1 MAGRA
6 FMKPFLPCAQNLR
19 LFFIFT
25 IALHACIATIQ
36 TAEQCNISV
45 SVTDIHYSG
54 FDKYLVTVSAVNDSS
69 KALLI
74 NGIDCRFTLQKENG
88 WETLLTGT
96 PDSMR
101 PLLPLTLAAGGRSDF
116 AMSLKIPLTLPGLF
130 RTYEGDVS
138 LMLTYRILC
147 IERLAGQESQK
158 TEESL
163 YWISPRTSTWVHRE
177 GM

>member
-1 MAGRA
+1 V
-6 FMKPFLPCAQNLR
+6 QNLR

-25 IALHACIATIQ
+25 IALHACIATTQ
-36 TAEQCNISV
+36 TSAAEPCHISV

-54 FDKYLVTVSAVNDSS
+54 FDKYLVTVSAVNASS
-69 KALLI
+69 KAFLI

-116 AMSLKIPLTLPGLF
+116 AMHLKIP
-130 RTYEGDVS
+130 
-138 LMLTYRILC
+138 
-147 IERLAGQESQK
+147 
-158 TEESL
+158 
-163 YWISPRTSTWVHRE
+163 
-177 GM
+177 